1 MKKLFTLAAAL
12 LLFVGVSSAQT
23 YFNIGYGQGTTITT
37 FGKMDPNSSNSNIL
51 YAGISHN
58 FRFGDFVGFE
68 LGANF
73 DYDFAKTQAD
83 FTGTEAGVKT
93 QYMGVVVPALFNYK
107 LALSRDLCFKIFLG
121 PTFNYGLKYTS
132 TPYVGNENTYTINYY
147 DENGGYNRF
156 GVSASAAFAM
166 EVAEAFRVKIGY
178 DYGITDI
185 NTYDQVKEKE
195 NVVNFSVAYM
205 F

>member
-1 MKKLFTLAAAL
+1 MKKLFALAAAL

-23 YFNIGYGQGTTITT
+23 YFNLGYGQGTTVTT
-37 FGKMDPNSSNSNIL
+37 FGDMDPDNANSNIL

-58 FRFGDFVGFE
+58 FSFGNFVGFE

-73 DYDFAKTQAD
+73 AYDFANTKFDAD
-83 FTGTEAGVKT
+83 GAEAGVKT
-93 QYMGVVVPALFNYK
+93 QYMGIVVPALFNYRI
-107 LALSRDLCFKIFLG
+107 ALSRDLCLKIFLG

-132 TPYVGNENTYTINYY
+132 TPYVGNENSYTINYY
-147 DENGGYNRF
+147 GEDGGYNHF

-166 EVAEAFRVKIGY
+166 EVAEAFRIKVGY
-178 DYGITDI
+178 DYGLIDL
-185 NTYDQVKEKE
+185 NTSDQVKEKQ